1 MITRQGKDWQQ
12 LFNLYGDDMEDA
24 RSFAPNKIR
33 LMNGT
38 LCRYGFA
45 QRAPGVA
52 PTWDAAKVV
61 LHDVGQAALAPL
73 RKSERLRALLRGMIY
88 GRKANYYLAAKK
100 QGM

>member
-1 MITRQGKDWQQ
+1 MAITWKTPEVLR
-12 LFNLYGDDMEDA
+12 L
-24 RSFAPNKIR
+24 NKIR

-61 LHDVGQAALAPL
+61 LHDVGQTALAPL
-73 RKSERLRALLRGMIY
+73 RKSESLRRILRGMIY
-88 GRKANYYLAAKK
+88 GGKANCYLQTK
-100 QGM
+100 QEM